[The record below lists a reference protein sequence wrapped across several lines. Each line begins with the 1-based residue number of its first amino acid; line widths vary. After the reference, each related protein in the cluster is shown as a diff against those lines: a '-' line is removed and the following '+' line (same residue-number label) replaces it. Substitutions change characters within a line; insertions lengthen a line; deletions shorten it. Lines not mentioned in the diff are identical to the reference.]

1 MGSVGVTV
9 LVMATLIVLLSVLG
23 LQVSWQ
29 EIRILKL
36 VDVLE
41 DPFLLQE
48 IKDYDQISLAKR
60 NLASVSRKWRASFK
74 RQTPYYLPKSRVRSV
89 RNSAPPNPEDV
100 VFYRSYRAD
109 NPAMVD
115 MRTEALMREMG

>member
-1 MGSVGVTV
+1 MDCKINFLFSHKNIIHTEYHLNTNVQYKMCLSQSAASVGVTV

-48 IKDYDQISLAKR
+48 IK
-60 NLASVSRKWRASFK
+60 
-74 RQTPYYLPKSRVRSV
+74 
-89 RNSAPPNPEDV
+89 
-100 VFYRSYRAD
+100 VFW
-109 NPAMVD
+109 
-115 MRTEALMREMG
+115 

>member
-1 MGSVGVTV
+1 MKFPASQCEMDCKINFLFSHKNIIHTEYHLNTNVQYKVCLSLSAASVGVTV
-9 LVMATLIVLLSVLG
+9 LVMVTLIVLLSVLG

-48 IKDYDQISLAKR
+48 IK
-60 NLASVSRKWRASFK
+60 
-74 RQTPYYLPKSRVRSV
+74 
-89 RNSAPPNPEDV
+89 
-100 VFYRSYRAD
+100 VF
-109 NPAMVD
+109 
-115 MRTEALMREMG
+115 

>member
-1 MGSVGVTV
+1 MCLSQSAASVGVTV

-48 IKDYDQISLAKR
+48 IK
-60 NLASVSRKWRASFK
+60 
-74 RQTPYYLPKSRVRSV
+74 
-89 RNSAPPNPEDV
+89 
-100 VFYRSYRAD
+100 VFW
-109 NPAMVD
+109 
-115 MRTEALMREMG
+115 